1 MSPLWA
7 IPPVAVAA
15 ATLLLLLQLRSI
27 GEATDDLAVQL
38 RRLDEVRLAVADV
51 RAESA
56 ATREHLRRLR
66 QR

>member
-1 MSPLWA
+1 MSLLWA